1 MGLLQVIIR
10 NDAMKTDPRE
20 IYGWRVYAVA
30 CSVSFPDR
38 CYRKINNNLIV
49 FILQASFGALLFGMD
64 SGTIGGV
71 LTMTTFK
78 V

>member
-1 MGLLQVIIR
+1 M
-10 NDAMKTDPRE
+10 T
-20 IYGWRVYAVA
+20 
-30 CSVSFPDR
+30 
-38 CYRKINNNLIV
+38 

-71 LTMTTFK
+71 ITMDTFK

>member
-1 MGLLQVIIR
+1 MGFLQLIIR
-10 NDAMKTDPRE
+10 NDAMKTDPHE

-30 CSVSFPDR
+30 CSVSISNKYHRQYDQS
-38 CYRKINNNLIV
+38 LMM

-71 LTMTTFK
+71 LTMETFK
-78 V
+78 M

>member
-1 MGLLQVIIR
+1 M
-10 NDAMKTDPRE
+10 
-20 IYGWRVYAVA
+20 
-30 CSVSFPDR
+30 
-38 CYRKINNNLIV
+38 V

-71 LTMTTFK
+71 LRMETFK